1 MNAYAPILMVEEI
14 FIIGVFVWAVKQRQT
29 AWAIVD
35 LLTGIAILA
44 VLLTS
49 PP

>member
-1 MNAYAPILMVEEI
+1 MTAFAPILIVEEV
-14 FIIGVFVWAVKQRQT
+14 FIIGVFIWAVKQHQT

-49 PP
+49 PR